1 LIYALIL
8 LRNNIGIMMRFISKL
23 PMFFMAGLAACA
35 VAPPSGPT
43 VTALPGPGK
52 SLDQFQQ
59 DDDQC
64 RNYAASRTQNAPQ
77 EAADASNNANATAVA
92 GTLIGAAAGAALG
105 SLSGNVG
112 AGAAVG
118 AGAGLLAGAST
129 AGDQAQG
136 AADSLQQQYD
146 TAYEQCMV
154 GNGEALNAPPP
165 PGYGG
170 GGYGGGPDAADTVV
184 PAAIATGA
192 AAAILLSNRPD
203 HDDGYRPDNLV
214 PGADDP
220 TRKKSDHV
228 DVVHDAAASVA
239 APAAPAVD
247 DPTKKKDKD
256 KKKTS
261 S

>member
-1 LIYALIL
+1 
-8 LRNNIGIMMRFISKL
+8 MRFTSKWPICL
-23 PMFFMAGLAACA
+23 TAALAACT
-35 VAPPSGPT
+35 VAPPSGPS

-52 SLDQFQQ
+52 TLPQFQR
-59 DDDQC
+59 DDDRC
-64 RNYAASRTQNAPQ
+64 RTYAADRTQNAPAQ
-77 EAADASNNANATAVA
+77 AAAASNNANATAVA

-105 SLSGNVG
+105 SLSGDAG

-146 TAYEQCMV
+146 AAYEQCMV

-165 PGYGG
+165 GYGG
-170 GGYGGGPDAADTVV
+170 GYARGPDAADAAV
-184 PAAIATGA
+184 PALLATGA
-192 AAAILLSNRPD
+192 AAAIILSNRPD
-203 HDDGYRPDNLV
+203 HDDEDRPGSAYARPD
-214 PGADDP
+214 PGHVKPTHADAA
-220 TRKKSDHV
+220 R
-228 DVVHDAAASVA
+228 AAASGAA
-239 APAAPAVD
+239 APA
-247 DPTKKKDKD
+247 KHKDKD